1 MRLIPRALV
10 AAAAGLGLAL
20 SGVAPAVAAPAPSAV
35 HVVTAIK
42 AKPVTIKT
50 IPTKTVSGAAKA
62 EVKPSFAKAKGVS
75 KVKAVITV
83 KKGSKTVV
91 KAKSSAKLAAGT
103 YKVTTKV
110 SYVYKGKKASVSK
123 TQTLKV
129 VKKAKKKPASVAATG
144 WDCPSGYPIKGNGSS
159 MIHHVPSGAFYDRT
173 NPEECFASAS
183 AARAAGYRA
192 SQR

>member
-62 EVKPSFAKAKGVS
+62 TVKPSFARAKGVS

-110 SYVYKGKKASVSK
+110 NYVYKGKKASVSK

-129 VKKAKKKPASVAATG
+129 VKKAASVAKTVTPGAF
-144 WDCPSGYPIKGNGSS
+144 C
-159 MIHHVPSGAFYDRT
+159 SGAGSKGVAKNGHTYTCKTSSTDSRK
-173 NPEECFASAS
+173 
-183 AARAAGYRA
+183 RWR
-192 SQR
+192 R